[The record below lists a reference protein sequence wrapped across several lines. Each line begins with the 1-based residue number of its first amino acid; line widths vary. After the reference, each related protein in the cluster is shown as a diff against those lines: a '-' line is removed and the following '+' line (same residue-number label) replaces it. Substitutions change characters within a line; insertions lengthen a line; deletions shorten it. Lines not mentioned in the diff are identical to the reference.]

1 MRLSRGAGLPAIL
14 ALTATLAA
22 GAGPVGAPLPPE
34 PAEPSTRAFRA
45 PPLGLVPSEDPD
57 PTAFHEFQ
65 FTRAMY
71 TDFRPLRSRF
81 LGDGGPAWST
91 DFPKGDRQFMVVARR
106 LSVLDASER
115 ENFVSL
121 ADPEIRRFPF
131 LYAVEVGWM
140 TLTEAEVRGLRDYLA
155 VGGFLVIDDFWGS
168 AEWAQFERQI
178 ARVLPGRRIVD
189 IPRDHLL
196 YRIFYDIDGELL
208 QVPNV
213 GNAEE
218 IARGYP
224 NAHTWE
230 RDGFT
235 PHLRG
240 IFDDDGR
247 LVVAINWNTDLG
259 DAWEHADHPYFP
271 LKFST
276 FACELG
282 LNMIMYGMTQ

>member
-1 MRLSRGAGLPAIL
+1 MGPITSGALRLTL
-14 ALTATLAA
+14 ALAATRAA
-22 GAGPVGAPLPPE
+22 GTGPAAPAGPADEAPAP
-34 PAEPSTRAFRA
+34 TRGFRA
-45 PPLGLVPSEDPD
+45 PPPGLLASEDPD
-57 PTAFHEFQ
+57 GSAFHEFQ

-106 LSVLDASER
+106 LSVLDAAQR
-115 ENFVSL
+115 EHFISL

-140 TLTEAEVRGLRDYLA
+140 RMTDAEVKGLRSYLA
-155 VGGFLVIDDFWGS
+155 AGGFLVIDDFWGS

-178 ARVLPGRRIVD
+178 ARVLPGRKIVD
-189 IPRDHLL
+189 IPKDHLL
-196 YRIFYDIDGELL
+196 YRIFYDIDGEIL

-224 NAHTWE
+224 HARTWE
-230 RDGFT
+230 RDGFE

-240 IFDDDGR
+240 IFDADGR
-247 LVVAINWNTDLG
+247 LLVVINWNTDLG
-259 DAWEHADHPYFP
+259 DAWEHADHPYYP

-282 LNMIMYGMTQ
+282 LNMILYGMTQ

>member
-1 MRLSRGAGLPAIL
+1 LCLSL
-14 ALTATLAA
+14 ALAAALAA
-22 GAGPVGAPLPPE
+22 GTGRAAPADGL
-34 PAEPSTRAFRA
+34 ASTAAASYA
-45 PPLGLVPSEDPD
+45 PPRLFESEDPD
-57 PTAFHEFQ
+57 ETAFHEFQ

-91 DFPKGDRQFMVVARR
+91 DFPNGDRHFMILARR
-106 LSVLDASER
+106 LSVLDASQR
-115 ENFVSL
+115 EHFVSL
-121 ADPEIRRFPF
+121 ADPGIRRYPF

-140 TLTEAEVRGLRDYLA
+140 RMTEAEVRGLRSYLA
-155 VGGFLVIDDFWGS
+155 AGGFLVIDDFWGT
-168 AEWAQFERQI
+168 AEWRQFERQI

-196 YRIFYDIDGELL
+196 YRIFYDIDGDLL

-224 NAHTWE
+224 NARTWE
-230 RDGFT
+230 RDGFE

-247 LVVAINWNTDLG
+247 LLVVINFNTDLG
-259 DAWEHADHPYFP
+259 DAWEHADHPYYP

-276 FACELG
+276 FASELG
-282 LNMIMYGMTQ
+282 LNMILYGMTQ